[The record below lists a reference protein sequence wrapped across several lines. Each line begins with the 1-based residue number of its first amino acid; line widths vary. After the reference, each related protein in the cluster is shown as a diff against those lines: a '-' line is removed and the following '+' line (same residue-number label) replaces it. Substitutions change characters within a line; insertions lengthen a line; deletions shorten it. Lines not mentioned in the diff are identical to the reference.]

1 MSFLKRHH
9 VLLICA
15 ALIAVSFFLHLWNI
29 GMPTRPVFDEAH
41 FSTYAA
47 KDALREPYFDIH
59 PPLGKFIFSLPLFS
73 YNKDILSEVN
83 FVKIFRNEKAGFLD
97 TSYAPADFKNFPY
110 VDLRI
115 MSVLFGIAL
124 LLGVFLFAREV
135 AGEYAA
141 LLALFLLVFENAL
154 LLHTRL
160 ILLDG
165 MYLALGFW
173 ALYFFFRK
181 NPSYF
186 WGGIFLGLALS
197 VKITAVVFLG
207 PVLIAWFLSDKEGG
221 GEKNALK
228 FFFVSIIT
236 LLIIWFFANILI
248 FPIGERTAFF
258 ENLLNI
264 KIGSSFW
271 TPVVLF
277 FREIVASVFGYTA
290 GAGPNPMMSPWYLWP
305 LMLKSMF
312 YNESGLP
319 LALVGNAFV
328 WYLGTLSVI
337 AGIFTLVKNALKKIN
352 VSFLSLRSALI
363 FLGGYVFSLV
373 PFFTIIRRATFLYH
387 YFPALIFSACLA
399 SLLITEYLKNKP
411 KKIKIAVVSAIAIL
425 TIVGFIISTPYT
437 YGL

>member
-1 MSFLKRHH
+1 MSFLKKNR
-9 VLLICA
+9 VFLICA
-15 ALIAVSFFLHLWNI
+15 ALTAASFFLHVWNI
-29 GMPTRPVFDEAH
+29 GTPARPVFDEAH

-47 KDALREPYFDIH
+47 KDVLREPYFDIH
-59 PPLGKFIFSLPLFS
+59 PPLGKFVFSLPLFS
-73 YNKDILSEVN
+73 YDKDILSEVN
-83 FVKIFRNEKAGFLD
+83 FVKIFRNEKTGFLD

-124 LLGVFLFAREV
+124 LLGVFLFTREV

-141 LLALFLLVFENAL
+141 LLALFLLIFENAL

-181 NPSYF
+181 NPLYF

-197 VKITAVVFLG
+197 VKITAIIFLG
-207 PVLIAWFLSDKEGG
+207 PVLIAWFLSD
-221 GEKNALK
+221 EKWDKKKDALK
-228 FFFVSIIT
+228 FLFVGIVT

-248 FPIGERTAFF
+248 FPIGERAAFF

-277 FREIVASVFGYTA
+277 LREVVASVFGYTS

-305 LMLKSMF
+305 LMLKPMF
-312 YNESGLP
+312 YNESGLS

-328 WYLGTLSVI
+328 WYIGTFSVI
-337 AGIFTLVKNALKKIN
+337 AGISILVKNAFKKIDA
-352 VSFLSLRSALI
+352 SFLKPALI
-363 FLGGYVFSLV
+363 FLGGYVFSLI
-373 PFFTIIRRATFLYH
+373 PFFTVIRRATFLYH
-387 YFPALIFSACLA
+387 YFPALIFSVCLA
-399 SLLITEYLKNKP
+399 SFLITEYLKDKP
-411 KKIKIAVVSAIAIL
+411 GKIKIAALSAIVIL
-425 TIVGFIISTPYT
+425 TIIGFTISAPFT